1 MGEGVTTTYYDLA
14 LHVVRPVTNYDLRLV
29 VTKEYPVDTSYDI
42 SLEIAK
48 AIKQGQDYD
57 LALTISKVVAL
68 LQEYDLSL
76 GVNKEVVLT
85 TDYDL
90 RCRVEKII
98 SIQKDYDNALEVLK
112 GKEYDL
118 SLLVSKALA
127 QTTDYDLALGVR
139 KLGFFRW
146 DADLEE
152 WLEIDLGYVKLNQ
165 GDPQTIV
172 NGNLSVNDPIDLY
185 HVANKNYVK
194 NTIASDAVLLDQTTP
209 QTIIDGNVSVDD
221 PVDPAHIANK
231 RYVDTELALK
241 ANDADVVHD
250 TGNETVA
257 GIKTFSSFP
266 VTPSSAPTLNYQV
279 ANKKYVDD
287 NAGGGA
293 PEGTAV
299 KSTGE
304 TGGVKFLREDG
315 DGTCSW
321 QLAGGG
327 NVPTSWGKYF

>member
-185 HVANKNYVK
+185 HVANK
-194 NTIASDAVLLDQTTP
+194 
-209 QTIIDGNVSVDD
+209 
-221 PVDPAHIANK
+221 
-231 RYVDTELALK
+231 
-241 ANDADVVHD
+241 
-250 TGNETVA
+250 
-257 GIKTFSSFP
+257 
-266 VTPSSAPTLNYQV
+266 
-279 ANKKYVDD
+279 KYVDD
-287 NAGGGA
+287 KPSTFLGLTDTPSSYVGQAGKNVSVKGDASGLEFTTPASGVFTINEAEIDVGA
-293 PEGTAV
+293 TPVEQATGTIGV
-299 KSTGE
+299 IGLLNTSKII
-304 TGGVKFLREDG
+304 GGVAYVAPTGKDADELEMDALEIKFEPRPDNLIVHIKGLEGYIADRFKIWY
-315 DGTCSW
+315 SY
-321 QLAGGG
+321 
-327 NVPTSWGKYF
+327 VI